1 MKSGPAT
8 FESVTVSQQVHT
20 RMATKTVPINTML
33 SYAQRPH
40 TKIHIFF
47 SNPICVY

>member
-20 RMATKTVPINTML
+20 KVATKTVPINTML
-33 SYAQRPH
+33 SYAHKPH
-40 TKIHIFF
+40 TNIHILF
-47 SNPICVY
+47 SNTTCVS